1 MEIIISFNN
10 SPTIEQINWI
20 IDRNL
25 AVCYL
30 IVDEMHQDYPQL
42 VKDQYWDDVAPNPDE
57 KNWPEASTAK
67 LMPLG
72 PAATKIV
79 PSLKV
84 LYVSHEYVRSRKS
97 LTLSI
102 SLVHQIWT

>member
-1 MEIIISFNN
+1 
-10 SPTIEQINWI
+10 
-20 IDRNL
+20 
-25 AVCYL
+25 
-30 IVDEMHQDYPQL
+30 MHQDYPQL

-84 LYVSHEYVRSRKS
+84 LYVSHE
-97 LTLSI
+97 
-102 SLVHQIWT
+102 

>member
-1 MEIIISFNN
+1 MKSQLFHSIIHLHV
-10 SPTIEQINWI
+10 EQINWI

-42 VKDQYWDDVAPNPDE
+42 VKDQYWDDVAPSPDE

-67 LMPLG
+67 LIPLG
-72 PAATKIV
+72 TTATKLV

-84 LYVSHEYVRSRKS
+84 LYVSHKKFRSKR
-97 LTLSI
+97 
-102 SLVHQIWT
+102 V